1 MLNSATTWLVW
12 GGAHAVSLV
21 VLTHSVE
28 LFSSLF
34 MLGTVDNSSNSNF
47 HNIKLMSFISFTL
60 EIRHSPVL
68 ALLPPPRFIC
78 MCHRTRPHRCLEFL
92 HLRLQLLP
100 HRSRQPHQFTH
111 T

>member
-1 MLNSATTWLVW
+1 MRNSATTWLVW

-60 EIRHSPVL
+60 EIITV
-68 ALLPPPRFIC
+68 
-78 MCHRTRPHRCLEFL
+78 HRLGKGI
-92 HLRLQLLP
+92 
-100 HRSRQPHQFTH
+100 
-111 T
+111 

>member
-47 HNIKLMSFISFTL
+47 HNIRLMS
-60 EIRHSPVL
+60 
-68 ALLPPPRFIC
+68 
-78 MCHRTRPHRCLEFL
+78 
-92 HLRLQLLP
+92 
-100 HRSRQPHQFTH
+100 
-111 T
+111 